1 MHSSSLSETVS
12 GRYNW
17 SLLLRLLPVLRENA
31 GRVALAMACLFL
43 AKGALLTIPFILKY
57 LVDTLDLK
65 STEQI
70 TVVMLLSLV
79 IAYGTARLASVLFA
93 ELRDTLFGRV
103 TERAMRRIGLQ
114 VFRHVHSLDIDY
126 HLNRRT
132 GGLARDIERGT
143 TGISFLMRFFIFN
156 IAPTLFEIAMV
167 AGILLYSYGFHYAV
181 VVVAAVLGYGAFS
194 FRATEWRT
202 RFVRAVNEADSSSNT
217 RAVDS
222 LLNYETVK
230 YFTNETFE
238 SDRYDESL
246 EAWEQARRSNR
257 LSLFALNAG
266 QALIIALSQTL
277 MIGLAAWQVR
287 DGILSLGDFVLI
299 NQFML
304 QLFMPLGFLGFVYR
318 EIKSSMANI
327 ENLFD
332 LLERKPAVR
341 DADNA
346 RALQVEHGRIAFEDV
361 VFTYQDKRSIINGFN
376 LTVEPGTRVALVG
389 ASGAG
394 KSTLIKLLFRFY
406 DPVTGRITID
416 GEDIRDVT
424 QESLRRQIAI
434 VPQDTV
440 LFNDSLLENVRYG
453 NPEADDDAV
462 REAIRAAHLD
472 DFVGQLPEGLLT
484 RVGERGLKLSGGEKQ
499 RVAIARAILKDAPI
513 LVFDE
518 ATSSLDS
525 HSEQAVL
532 AAFRDLAQRHTTLV
546 IAHRL
551 STVVDADRIV
561 VLRDGAIAE
570 SGAHGELLSREGEYA
585 RLWWAQQ
592 AREAIP
598 GSDETKLP
606 DALYPRP

>member
-1 MHSSSLSETVS
+1 MHPSSVSEPAS

-17 SLLLRLLPVLRENA
+17 SLLLRLIPVLRENA
-31 GRVALAMACLFL
+31 GRVALALACLFL
-43 AKGALLTIPFILKY
+43 AKGALLTIPFVLKN
-57 LVDTLDLK
+57 LVDTLDLE
-65 STEQI
+65 SVEQI

-79 IAYGTARLASVLFA
+79 IAYGAARFASVLFA

-114 VFRHVHSLDIDY
+114 VFRHVHSLDIGY

-167 AGILLYSYGFHYAV
+167 AGILLFNYGPSYAV
-181 VVVAAVLGYGAFS
+181 IVIVAVLGYGAFS

-202 RFVRAVNEADSSSNT
+202 RFVRAVNDADSSSNT

-230 YFTNETFE
+230 YFTNEAYE

-246 EAWEQARRSNR
+246 ATWEQARRSNR

-287 DGILSLGDFVLI
+287 AGDLTLGDFVLI

-327 ENLFD
+327 ENLFE
-332 LLERKPAVR
+332 LLERQPEVR
-341 DADNA
+341 DVEGAGP
-346 RALQVEHGRIAFEDV
+346 LHIEHGRIVFEEVAFGYHDQRRV
-361 VFTYQDKRSIINGFN
+361 IDGFN
-376 LTVEPGTRVALVG
+376 LSIEPGSRVALVG
-389 ASGAG
+389 VSGAG
-394 KSTLIKLLFRFY
+394 KSTLVKLLFRFY
-406 DPVTGRITID
+406 DPVAGRVCID
-416 GEDIRDVT
+416 GQDIKYVT
-424 QESLRRQIAI
+424 QNSLRRQIAI

-453 NPEADDDAV
+453 NPDAGDAAV
-462 REAIRAAHLD
+462 SKAIRAAHLD

-532 AAFRDLAQRHTTLV
+532 SAFRDLAQRHTTLV

-561 VLRDGAIAE
+561 VLSDGAIAE
-570 SGAHGELLSREGEYA
+570 SGTHDELLSRGGDYA
-585 RLWWAQQ
+585 RLWQAQQ
-592 AREAIP
+592 ARQSTAP
-598 GSDETKLP
+598 
-606 DALYPRP
+606 